1 MKKGKWKLVSV
12 VAVLILAGLY
22 YYIALPAIN
31 VHATEIWMF
40 MLIVVVLIG
49 AVYLAKKKPTKF
61 EMKRLLGFKIIAG
74 ILILLIAIY
83 LIGSLVVFAN
93 YKCKEISEIIERRDR
108 KIYYRC
114 RRIII

>member
-31 VHATEIWMF
+31 IHATEIWMF

-49 AVYLAKKKPTKF
+49 ADYCWNFDFAYRNLF
-61 EMKRLLGFKIIAG
+61 DWQF
-74 ILILLIAIY
+74 
-83 LIGSLVVFAN
+83 VVFAN